1 MPISAGCSNP
11 AASIFFLH
19 LIAAAAAWLSTV
31 YRFQAAAD
39 LQGRLQ
45 FFFSFILYCMLWRK
59 IQEPTTANTICELER
74 ELQPAALPQY
84 FFRVFSLSFFF
95 FFLAFN
101 LFQAKSDWDH
111 QLICRCGQLV

>member
-45 FFFSFILYCMLWRK
+45 FSFLLYYTVCCGEKSRSRQQQTQFVSWNVNCNLQHCRNIFS
-59 IQEPTTANTICELER
+59 E
-74 ELQPAALPQY
+74 
-84 FFRVFSLSFFF
+84 
-95 FFLAFN
+95 FFL
-101 LFQAKSDWDH
+101 
-111 QLICRCGQLV
+111 